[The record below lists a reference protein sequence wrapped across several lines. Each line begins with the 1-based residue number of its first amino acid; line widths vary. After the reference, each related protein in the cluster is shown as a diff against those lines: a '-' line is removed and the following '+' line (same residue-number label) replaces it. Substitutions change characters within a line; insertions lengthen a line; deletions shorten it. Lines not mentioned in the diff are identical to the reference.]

1 MHVTV
6 GLRRRIA
13 RQTQHRAELT
23 PETLIV
29 ALDLGKR
36 QHAVW
41 VTDSTRVPLGTWM
54 MPETLIVALDL
65 GKRWPL
71 FSPAMLFR
79 GTGTRT

>member
-54 MPETLIVALDL
+54 IPVMPQDL
-65 GKRWPL
+65 RVQRPGGPIRPL
-71 FSPAMLFR
+71 PRQSDLA
-79 GTGTRT
+79 

>member
-36 QHAVW
+36 
-41 VTDSTRVPLGTWM
+41 
-54 MPETLIVALDL
+54 
-65 GKRWPL
+65 WPL